1 MKSEEEAGWVNTEPH
16 RPSEALWTWL
26 NALGDL
32 GREQGTFELD
42 FEEVVLAV
50 QSRLCAGGGSR

>member
-1 MKSEEEAGWVNTEPH
+1 MKSEEEAGQVNIEPH

-32 GREQGTFELD
+32 GREQGPFELD

-50 QSRLCAGGGSR
+50 PSRLCDGGGSR